1 MKKLFAIVALV
12 LLAGCGLM
20 PKTPALPDSKTLP
33 PIANEA
39 LKAIV
44 AARGGLDAAYDFI
57 GSGVRSGAIEPTQ
70 GRTWFNTLDTYRD
83 KVNQAQKLFDTGGY
97 DAAKLQAQG
106 TEALIKFI
114 HDQAIEALKKQAK
127 PVGAADLRGILTD
140 QYRIRC
146 VDHLG
151 TLTCVTEIAQPTS
164 KEMTWTR

>member
-1 MKKLFAIVALV
+1 MKKLFAVVALA
-12 LLAGCGLM
+12 LLAGC
-20 PKTPALPDSKTLP
+20 PQIPQLPDSKTLP

-44 AARGGLDAAYDFI
+44 AARGALDAAYDFI
-57 GSGVRSGAIEPTQ
+57 GSGARTGAIEPVQ

-127 PVGAADLRGILTD
+127 PAGLTVW
-140 QYRIRC
+140 QR
-146 VDHLG
+146 
-151 TLTCVTEIAQPTS
+151 EIQPTRGLA
-164 KEMTWTR
+164 WIL

>member
-12 LLAGCGLM
+12 LFAGCGLM

-57 GSGVRSGAIEPTQ
+57 GSGVRSGAIEPVQ

-127 PVGAADLRGILTD
+127 PAGLTVW
-140 QYRIRC
+140 QR
-146 VDHLG
+146 
-151 TLTCVTEIAQPTS
+151 EIQPTRGLA
-164 KEMTWTR
+164 WIL

>member
-1 MKKLFAIVALV
+1 MKKLFAIVALA
-12 LLAGCGLM
+12 LLAGC
-20 PKTPALPDSKTLP
+20 PQIPQLPDSKTLP

-70 GRTWFNTLDTYRD
+70 GRAWFNTLDAYRD
-83 KVNQAQKLFDTGGY
+83 KVNQAQKLFDTGGF

-127 PVGAADLRGILTD
+127 PAGLTVW
-140 QYRIRC
+140 QR
-146 VDHLG
+146 
-151 TLTCVTEIAQPTS
+151 EIQPTRGLA
-164 KEMTWTR
+164 WIL